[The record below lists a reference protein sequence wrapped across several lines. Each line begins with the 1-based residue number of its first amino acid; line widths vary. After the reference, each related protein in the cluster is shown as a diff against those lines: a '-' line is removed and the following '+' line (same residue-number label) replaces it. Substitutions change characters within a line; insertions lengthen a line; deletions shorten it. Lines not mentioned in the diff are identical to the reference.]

1 MFFNVVNSILM
12 VVSFSFWSITIV
24 WKLNSGG
31 CFYTSHRLT
40 SCKPC
45 AKSGRLTHCQQ
56 TCQFEA
62 RAACCLESSV
72 HSWRGQNGF
81 TNGHNKDSFIL
92 SLMTR
97 TTWMKEKIYLIF
109 IYTSFLSSYI
119 FTEKSLHPRQPM
131 HTLIHDWVFKSKHK
145 VSLMSP

>member
-1 MFFNVVNSILM
+1 M

-31 CFYTSHRLT
+31 CLYTSHRLT

-56 TCQFEA
+56 ICQFEA

-81 TNGHNKDSFIL
+81 TNGHNKDALWQERHERENIS
-92 SLMTR
+92 
-97 TTWMKEKIYLIF
+97 YL
-109 IYTSFLSSYI
+109 YLYI
-119 FTEKSLHPRQPM
+119 FLVILHFYWKKFASATTNAYTNSWLGIQIKTQGFADVP
-131 HTLIHDWVFKSKHK
+131 LKESSKASSQK
-145 VSLMSP
+145 F